1 MTRAVEEWIGASDD
15 QAIPARVKVRVFDAF
30 GGRCAVCT
38 LQIAGKLRPAY
49 DHAIAI
55 INGGENREANLQLL
69 CVPCH
74 ALKTKADVAEKSV
87 VYRKRAKHL
96 GIKKPSTFQSRGFE
110 PRAKQHTAT
119 RPIMRRSSQTKQLE
133 TEVE

>member
-1 MTRAVEEWIGASDD
+1 MRSTEEWIGTSDD
-15 QAIPARVKVRVFDAF
+15 QSIPARVKIRVFDAF

-49 DHAIAI
+49 DHAIAL
-55 INGGENREANLQLL
+55 INGGENRETNLQLL

-87 VYRKRAKHL
+87 VARVRAKHL
-96 GIKKPSTFQSRGFE
+96 RLHSAKRKIQSAGFQKSA
-110 PRAKQHTAT
+110 PQKTAS
-119 RPIMRRSSQTKQLE
+119 RPIERRT
-133 TEVE
+133 